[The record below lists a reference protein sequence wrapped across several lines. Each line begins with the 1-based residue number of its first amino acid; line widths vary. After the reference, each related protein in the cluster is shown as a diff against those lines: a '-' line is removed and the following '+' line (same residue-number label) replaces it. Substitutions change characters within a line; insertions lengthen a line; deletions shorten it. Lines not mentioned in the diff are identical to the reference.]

1 MPGKFEKTPDWCE
14 SKGIM
19 KEEQQCDVCG
29 KKAAVHVTLV
39 KEGKSLT
46 VSFCFDHAKAAGV
59 FQPKGYGLIQ
69 EDKSGSVVV
78 AGASCKECGLTLS
91 EFNRKGRLGCRHCY
105 ENFGEYVGKIL
116 SHIRQGSSHCG
127 KVPTSRV
134 SLEVNI
140 EEVIEELNERLA
152 TAISDEAYEEA
163 ASVRDRISELQG
175 KEGDS
180 TF

>member
-1 MPGKFEKTPDWCE
+1 
-14 SKGIM
+14 M

-69 EDKSGSVVV
+69 EKKSDTVVV
-78 AGASCKECGLTLS
+78 AGAACKECGLTLS

-105 ENFGEYVGKIL
+105 DTFGEYVGKIL
-116 SHIRQGSSHCG
+116 SHIRQEGSHCG
-127 KVPTSRV
+127 KVPASVTPV
-134 SLEVNI
+134 EVDLEDTI
-140 EEVIEELNERLA
+140 RELNERLA
-152 TAISDEAYEEA
+152 EAISDEAYEEA
-163 ASVRDRISELQG
+163 ASVRDRISELQN
-175 KEGDS
+175 KDDET